1 MRKVCVLSS
10 VVLFTIA
17 KRREIITIKYQ
28 SNGMISF
35 QLHLKLVF
43 RTTWLEKWMENLY
56 IFLEEIE
63 WYIFNLIFDI
73 FKLVFLICFC
83 LTHWGCAVNLQYL
96 TYHSSRV
103 FFFTYK
109 FCIKPTVTYYILHL
123 PYYLYFFHFIC
134 WCLHSRGFAL
144 WILRSIFEHD
154 SKFFSG
160 LAVCTQQ
167 YHVDRLD
174 LYVGYT

>member
-35 QLHLKLVF
+35 QLHLKLVL

-63 WYIFNLIFDI
+63 
-73 FKLVFLICFC
+73 
-83 LTHWGCAVNLQYL
+83 
-96 TYHSSRV
+96 
-103 FFFTYK
+103 
-109 FCIKPTVTYYILHL
+109 
-123 PYYLYFFHFIC
+123 
-134 WCLHSRGFAL
+134 
-144 WILRSIFEHD
+144 
-154 SKFFSG
+154 
-160 LAVCTQQ
+160 
-167 YHVDRLD
+167 
-174 LYVGYT
+174 